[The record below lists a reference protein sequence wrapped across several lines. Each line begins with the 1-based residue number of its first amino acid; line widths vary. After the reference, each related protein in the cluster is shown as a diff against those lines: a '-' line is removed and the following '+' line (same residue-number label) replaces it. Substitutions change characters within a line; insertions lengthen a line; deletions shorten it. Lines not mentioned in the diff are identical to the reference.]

1 MTDTLIQRDSSLKQ
15 INRLLKPFG
24 MQIDKPVTKD
34 SSGRVIDTS
43 PKTVPKKNIKSR
55 KVYKK
60 VTQTKPIP
68 QKAKPSKP
76 KKSTIFGISF
86 KSGGKIGSK
95 KSKKQSGHNRL
106 Y

>member
-1 MTDTLIQRDSSLKQ
+1 MSLIERDTSAKQ
-15 INRLLKPFG
+15 LNRLLKALG
-24 MQIDKPVTKD
+24 MEAEPVRKTP
-34 SSGRVIDTS
+34 SGKLIDTDT
-43 PKTVPKKNIKSR
+43 TVPKKNIKSR

-60 VTQTKPIP
+60 VTQTKALP
-68 QKAKPSKP
+68 QKAKPSKA

>member
-1 MTDTLIQRDSSLKQ
+1 MTDTLVKRDSSLKQ
-15 INRLLKPFG
+15 LNRLLKPFG
-24 MQIDKPVTKD
+24 MKIDKPEKKD
-34 SSGRVIDTS
+34 PYGRLIDTDT
-43 PKTVPKKNIKSR
+43 TVPKKNVKSR

-60 VTQTKPIP
+60 VTQTKTLP

-95 KSKKQSGHNRL
+95 KGKKQSGHNRL